1 MEINLNFKRVD
12 VNAFTLKE
20 AEEVLSNKANFEVFI
35 NATTA
40 WRNAGS
46 PLQNTKEFKEF
57 CANYLME
64 KTKNKQGLGCVIVY
78 ESGKADTRE
87 RPWEM
92 TDVVNEL
99 GKRKYK
105 TTYLIVDDETGQI
118 LAKTQDNKA
127 KAKEL
132 AKELYAKGGYRGKLT
147 CIYTKE
153 VIEGEKKAFTMKYQP
168 SSNAKEGC
176 FIFFGIER
184 N

>member
-20 AEEVLSNKANFEVFI
+20 AEEILAEKANFEKFA
-35 NATTA
+35 NATQA
-40 WRNAGS
+40 WKNAGS
-46 PLQNTKEFKEF
+46 PMQNTKEFKEF
-57 CANYLME
+57 CANYLAE

-78 ESGKADTRE
+78 EAGKADTRE

-92 TDVVNEL
+92 NDVVNEL

-105 TTYLIVDDETGQI
+105 TTYLIIDEETGKI
-118 LAKTQDNKA
+118 LA
-127 KAKEL
+127 
-132 AKELYAKGGYRGKLT
+132 

-153 VIEGEKKAFTMKYQP
+153 VVEGEKRAFTMKYQA
-168 SSNAKEGC
+168 SKSAKEGY

>member
-20 AEEVLSNKANFEVFI
+20 AEEILAEKANFEKFA
-35 NATTA
+35 NATQA
-40 WRNAGS
+40 WKNAGS
-46 PLQNTKEFKEF
+46 PMQNTKEFKEF
-57 CANYLME
+57 CANYLAE

-78 ESGKADTRE
+78 EAGKADTRE

-92 TDVVNEL
+92 NDVVNEL

-105 TTYLIVDDETGQI
+105 TTYLIIDEETGKI
-118 LAKTQDNKA
+118 LAKTQENKA

-132 AKELYAKGGYRGKLT
+132 AKELYTKGGYRGKLT

-153 VIEGEKKAFTMKYQP
+153 VVEGEKRAFTMKYQT
-168 SSNAKEGC
+168 SKSAKEGY